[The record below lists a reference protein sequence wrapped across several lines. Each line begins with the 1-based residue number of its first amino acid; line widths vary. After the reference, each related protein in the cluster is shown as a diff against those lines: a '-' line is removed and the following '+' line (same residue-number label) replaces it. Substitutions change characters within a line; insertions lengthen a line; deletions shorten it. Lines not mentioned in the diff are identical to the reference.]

1 MHLKTKTEEK
11 LLSAF
16 LILIEYWIESVFI
29 FLSINSS
36 KRQKKFWK
44 RLVLLL
50 YGNQYCS
57 QKDDV
62 PKTAYVRSIRSSGV
76 GNRTTRGPESCF
88 MFPGLAFKIKVLMI
102 LKMIKWN
109 HQLTSKINLFA
120 RLELC
125 YYSTG
130 FDIKICLW
138 APKVIGI
145 FGPLARKIL
154 HFVSLTDSFIMLDAK
169 LLKLLS
175 CM

>member
-1 MHLKTKTEEK
+1 MFKTWTVHLKTKTEEK

-76 GNRTTRGPESCF
+76 GIRTTRGPESCF

-145 FGPLARKIL
+145 FEKRAPG
-154 HFVSLTDSFIMLDAK
+154 
-169 LLKLLS
+169 
-175 CM
+175 

>member
-11 LLSAF
+11 LLSAS
-16 LILIEYWIESVFI
+16 LILIEYWIESVYI

-36 KRQKKFWK
+36 KRKKKFWK

-50 YGNQYCS
+50 YGNQCRS
-57 QKDDV
+57 QKDAV
-62 PKTAYVRSIRSSGV
+62 PKTAYVRSIRGSGV
-76 GNRTTRGPESCF
+76 GNRPPGARNFLGPESCF

-109 HQLTSKINLFA
+109 YQLTTKINLFA
-120 RLELC
+120 SMELC

-145 FGPLARKIL
+145 FEKRAPG
-154 HFVSLTDSFIMLDAK
+154 
-169 LLKLLS
+169 
-175 CM
+175 